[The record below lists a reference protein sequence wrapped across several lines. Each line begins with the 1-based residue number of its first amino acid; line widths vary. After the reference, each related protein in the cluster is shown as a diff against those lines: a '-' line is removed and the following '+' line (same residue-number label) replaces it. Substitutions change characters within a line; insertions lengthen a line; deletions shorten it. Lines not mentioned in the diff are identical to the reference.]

1 MKKITWVNF
10 LHIYQPP
17 WQTVGV
23 VQQVASQSYE
33 YLVFLFKKYPKYQ
46 VSMNIS
52 GCLLDML
59 YEIRPDL
66 IKELQ
71 ILVNKKQIELT
82 ATAKF
87 HALLPLLSREE
98 IIRQIELN
106 TKALQKYFP
115 KVKPQGFYL
124 PEMAYSFE
132 VAKIIKHLGYEW
144 VILDPICAGE
154 KIDNNII
161 YSIKNIGLKV
171 VFRDREISKK
181 YPAEEIYHQLE
192 KVEADEIIISATDGE
207 IYGHRHEDWQ
217 GHIEKVIAH
226 KNIQT
231 KTVSQYIASLKNKKA
246 IALRS
251 GTWESSPAELKNK
264 TPFILWDD
272 PKNKI
277 HHGLWSLVE
286 LASQLL
292 KKYKK
297 DPSYEWARMH
307 LDQGLISCTFWWAS
321 ARQPSD
327 FSPLTWHPDM
337 IDNGVEE
344 LVRSVRSLQSA
355 TSQEKIRAEKIY
367 LEVKKN
373 TWMIHWKKYSN

>member
-33 YLVFLFKKYPKYQ
+33 YLISLFKKYPQYKATIN
-46 VSMNIS
+46 VSA
-52 GCLLDML
+52 CLLDML
-59 YEIRPDL
+59 FEIRPDL
-66 IKELQ
+66 IKEIQ
-71 ILVNKKQIELT
+71 KLVSKKQIELT

-106 TKALQKYFP
+106 NFTLKKYFP
-115 KVKPQGFYL
+115 KVKPKGFYL
-124 PEMAYSFE
+124 PEMAYSPT
-132 VAKIIKHLGYEW
+132 VAKIIKQLGYEW
-144 VILDPICAGE
+144 IILDPICASE

-171 VFRDREISKK
+171 IFRDREISKK
-181 YPAEEIYHQLE
+181 YPAEEIYHKLE
-192 KVEADEIIISATDGE
+192 KVEVNEIIISATDGE

-217 GHIEKVIAH
+217 GHIEKVIIH
-226 KNIQT
+226 ESVQT
-231 KTVSQYIASLKNKKA
+231 KTVSQYIASLKNKKTL
-246 IALRS
+246 ALRA
-251 GTWESSPAELKNK
+251 GTWESSLAELKNSK
-264 TPFILWDD
+264 PFILWAD

-277 HHGLWSLVE
+277 HQGLWALVD

-292 KKYKK
+292 KKYKQ

-344 LVRSVRSLQSA
+344 LIRSVRSLQLA

-367 LEVKKN
+367 LGVKRD
-373 TWMIHWKKYSN
+373 TWTIHWKKYSK